1 MTMQTEIFKSALHSA
16 LAATSVADLLAR
28 RPALILERVAKGGGA
43 TKWHYCPNKS
53 SLGAVEARFLPG
65 SVVSFYFDDRIRND
79 GYSPAVA
86 TAVEAVIVQNG
97 EAVVGTLAEDDTRID
112 AEIITGPNE
121 LAEFLSAVKQG
132 SRVFYGPFPA
142 KDNDGVR
149 AVTLVLPDADGTV
162 RAHPH

>member
-1 MTMQTEIFKSALHSA
+1 MQTETFKSALHTA
-16 LAATSVADLLAR
+16 LAATPIADLLAS
-28 RPALILERVAKGGGA
+28 RPGVILERIARGGGA
-43 TKWHYCPNKS
+43 TKWYYCAS
-53 SLGAVEARFLPG
+53 ESALGAVEARFSPG

-79 GYSPAVA
+79 AYSPGVQ
-86 TAVEAVIVQNG
+86 TAVEAVIAQNG
-97 EAVVGTLAEDDTRID
+97 EAVVGVLAEGGIRID

-121 LAEFLSAVKQG
+121 LAEFLSVVKPG
-132 SRVFYGPFPA
+132 SRLFCGPFPA